1 MKYVIYIFKNILYK
15 MEHLLSLPELEQVM
29 ANMGERLSEA
39 EVTRMMTQADSDSD
53 GLISFQEFAT
63 MMAK

>member
-1 MKYVIYIFKNILYK
+1 MDLSGIFRNNPTRLQ
-15 MEHLLSLPELEQVM
+15 LSLSSLPELEQVM

>member
-1 MKYVIYIFKNILYK
+1 M
-15 MEHLLSLPELEQVM
+15 ELEQVM
-29 ANMGERLSEA
+29 ANMGERLSLA
-39 EVTRMMTQADSDSD
+39 EVTRMMTQGDSDRD

>member
-1 MKYVIYIFKNILYK
+1 M
-15 MEHLLSLPELEQVM
+15 PELEQVM
-29 ANMGERLSEA
+29 ANMGERLSQA
-39 EVTRMMTQADSDSD
+39 EVTRMMTQADSDDD